1 MNRCLPAIVVGAALS
16 VMLGLP
22 AQAADAGT
30 PYNDP
35 VRRANPNS
43 QQGTVRST
51 PPLRGPTTQPLARPP
66 TLDNGGIGNG
76 QNLRREQQPPR
87 LEPTRPP
94 RESTRTP

>member
-1 MNRCLPAIVVGAALS
+1 MNRWLPALVGAALS
-16 VMLGLP
+16 VMLGMP
-22 AQAADAGT
+22 AQAAEPGN

-51 PPLRGPTTQPLARPP
+51 PALPGPSTQPVPRPP
-66 TLDNGGIGNG
+66 TLDNRGIGNCEN
-76 QNLRREQQPPR
+76 QRREQQAPR

>member
-1 MNRCLPAIVVGAALS
+1 MNRWLPTLVGAALC
-16 VMLGLP
+16 VLLGMP
-22 AQAADAGT
+22 AQAADAGN

-51 PPLRGPTTQPLARPP
+51 PPPRGPSTQPLPRPP
-66 TLDNGGIGNG
+66 TLDNRGIGNG